1 MTLIRPVACALVLA
15 LSGSAAL
22 AEAPTSQPAAAPV
35 APAPP
40 VVRPPYGATITLAQ
54 AKLAVAGAEAEARR
68 NDWTVVITIVEPNG
82 AVVMSEK
89 MDGTQYGSID
99 VSKGKATTAALFR
112 RPSRDFVAGMQG
124 GNASTLALGVTP
136 IEGGELILVDGKII
150 GAIGV
155 SGATSAQDGQ
165 MARAG
170 AAAVK

>member
-1 MTLIRPVACALVLA
+1 MTPLRIAAGALA
-15 LSGSAAL
+15 LSLLAAPAL
-22 AEAPTSQPAAAPV
+22 AQTAPTGAAPA

-40 VVRPPYGATITLAQ
+40 VVRPPYGPTITLSQ
-54 AKLAVAGAEAEARR
+54 AKAAVAAAEAEARR
-68 NDWTVVITIVEPNG
+68 NDWTVVITIVETNG

-89 MDGTQYGSID
+89 MDGTQYGSIE

-112 RPSRDFVAGMQG
+112 RPSRDFAAGMAG
-124 GNASTLALGVTP
+124 GNAATLALGVVP
-136 IEGGELILVDGKII
+136 IEGGELILVDGRII

-155 SGATSAQDGQ
+155 SGGTSPQDGQ

>member
-1 MTLIRPVACALVLA
+1 MTRLLRPLVCAAVLACAA
-15 LSGSAAL
+15 PAL
-22 AEAPTSQPAAAPV
+22 AQTAAAP
-35 APAPP
+35 APAAPPAAP

-54 AKLAVAGAEAEARR
+54 AKAAVAAAEAEARA
-68 NDWTVVITIVEPNG
+68 NGWQVVITIVEPNG

-99 VSKGKATTAALFR
+99 VSRGKATTAALFR
-112 RPSRDFVAGMQG
+112 RPSREFVPAMAT
-124 GNASTLALGVTP
+124 GNASVLALGVVP
-136 IEGGELILVDGKII
+136 IEGGELILVDGKIV

-170 AAAVK
+170 AAAVH

>member
-1 MTLIRPVACALVLA
+1 MTRLLRPIACALALAVAGPA
-15 LSGSAAL
+15 LSQTQPPAA
-22 AEAPTSQPAAAPV
+22 TQPAA
-35 APAPP
+35 P

-54 AKLAVAGAEAEARR
+54 AKVAVAAAEAEARR

-89 MDGTQYGSID
+89 MDGTQYGSVE

-112 RPSRDFVAGMQG
+112 RPSRDFAEGMKG
-124 GNASTLALGVTP
+124 GNASTLALGVIP
-136 IEGGELILVDGKII
+136 IEGGELILVDGKVI